1 MNHRLLFIATLTIT
15 AIHIRQHRAANPNAS
30 SGPTPSKVE
39 AQGMDLPEHNPYPQ
53 TTGVPYQ
60 QQPTV
65 YQVPVQQQQQPV
77 VYQQSPYQ
85 QVPVQPQPGVHY

>member
-1 MNHRLLFIATLTIT
+1 
-15 AIHIRQHRAANPNAS
+15 
-30 SGPTPSKVE
+30 
-39 AQGMDLPEHNPYPQ
+39 MDLPEHNPYPQ

-65 YQVPVQQQQQPV
+65 YQVPVQQQQQPAV